1 MPSLRDIKQ
10 RIVSVK
16 KTKKITQAMKMVAA
30 AKFKRAQRQ
39 LGNAKIYGSALTDI
53 ASDLATRL
61 EPDELPLLLAPNK
74 SDREAVIIVSGDRGL
89 CGGFNTYI
97 MKAANEYLNAQDK
110 DSVDLYLIG
119 NKGVQHFKKRPYA
132 IGKTYTHIVEKID
145 EPKVA
150 TILGPLVNDYLNGKY
165 GKIVLFFNEFIS
177 ALETKQKQYQVLPVQ
192 LDGWDISKVE
202 ASDYIYESEKS
213 DVLEE
218 FIKKQLSY
226 SVLQA
231 LMESH
236 AAEEGA
242 RMAAMDS
249 ASDNASEVISDL
261 TLAYNRSRQA
271 AITTELT
278 EIVAGAASL
287 N

>member
-1 MPSLRDIKQ
+1 
-10 RIVSVK
+10 
-16 KTKKITQAMKMVAA
+16 
-30 AKFKRAQRQ
+30 
-39 LGNAKIYGSALTDI
+39 
-53 ASDLATRL
+53 
-61 EPDELPLLLAPNK
+61 
-74 SDREAVIIVSGDRGL
+74 
-89 CGGFNTYI
+89 GFNTYI
-97 MKAANEYLNAQDK
+97 MKAASQYLNSQPK

-119 NKGVQHFKKRPYA
+119 NKGIQHYKRRHFS
-132 IGKTYTHIVEKID
+132 ISKTYSNVVEKID
-145 EPKVA
+145 ERKVG
-150 TILGPLVNDYLNGKY
+150 TILSPLVQDYLNGKY

-177 ALETKQKQYQVLPVQ
+177 ALETRQKQHQVLPVE
-192 LDGWDISKVE
+192 LKEWDVSKIQ